1 MKKKIKENLVEEIVH
16 ERKRNEMKNE
26 ENKIKKLILD

>member
-1 MKKKIKENLVEEIVH
+1 MKKIKENLVEEIVH

-26 ENKIKKLILD
+26 DNKKN